1 MGKIER
7 ARNFLSDARKEL
19 KKVVWPNK
27 QQTLA
32 STRVVLI
39 FVAIIS
45 LFLGLVDS
53 ILGRLVKFI
62 LS

>member
-1 MGKIER
+1 MGKISR
-7 ARNFLSDARKEL
+7 AKNFLSDSRKEL

-39 FVAIIS
+39 FAVIVS

>member
-7 ARNFLSDARKEL
+7 AKNFLSDARKEL

-39 FVAIIS
+39 FVVIIS